1 MRGGHPTPWVPSRH
15 YTMGT
20 PRQIMKKLF
29 DRTKLPPEIPILEP
43 PEMDKCI
50 VGLRDKKLVYSYMK
64 LIDYFLLDEG
74 MALDE
79 IAEWIHYNVE
89 GLNVVI
95 IEYPHV

>member
-1 MRGGHPTPWVPSRH
+1 
-15 YTMGT
+15 
-20 PRQIMKKLF
+20 
-29 DRTKLPPEIPILEP
+29 
-43 PEMDKCI
+43 
-50 VGLRDKKLVYSYMK
+50 MK